1 MRESLIWWAMW
12 VNRSFYS
19 NQTSNVSESLRSLT
33 KNEQPWAIRSG
44 RSEEMN
50 DVSELLISL
59 TKDEW
64 MSESL
69 IFWANRSFAHFLTKN
84 EQFARKSNERIPSP
98 GCRSWNW
105 KDLAQAAE
113 GIYFKPQKKVNKPCF
128 FVFFFLLFDNSNQF
142 REREEAIFSCGR
154 AQFVSFYTSNLHK
167 KGKFVIRTKTSVNL
181 ISFLL

>member
-1 MRESLIWWAMW
+1 MSNHERFAQVTQRKWAMW
-12 VNRSFYS
+12 ANRSF
-19 NQTSNVSESLRSLT
+19 RSP
-33 KNEQPWAIRSG
+33 K
-44 RSEEMN
+44 
-50 DVSELLISL
+50 
-59 TKDEW
+59 
-64 MSESL
+64 MSEWVNCSF
-69 IFWANRSFAHFLTKN
+69 FWANRSFAHFLTKN
-84 EQFARKSNERIPSP
+84 ERFARKSNERIPSP